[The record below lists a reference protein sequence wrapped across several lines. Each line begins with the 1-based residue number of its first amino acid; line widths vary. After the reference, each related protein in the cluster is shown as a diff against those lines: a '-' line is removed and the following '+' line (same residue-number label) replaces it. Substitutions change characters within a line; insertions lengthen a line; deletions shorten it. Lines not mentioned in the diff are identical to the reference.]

1 MPLCKD
7 SNLHRT
13 PAFLFSQLWIAAL
26 VLSMVLAG
34 CSVAAE
40 MAPTATLLPTASPT
54 PRPTASPT
62 HTPLPLPSP
71 TAPPPSPTSPPP
83 TLTET
88 PAPTLTPTRFGVIRS
103 RQRVNV
109 RRGPGVDFATFESL
123 APGTEVQVISQNAD
137 ATWYSIMLDNED
149 EGWVRA
155 DLLFIEAAPTPSPT
169 ASPAADSN
177 TPPAAATEGGLP
189 VFHAPIVDIGAI
201 HLTATALDSRSA
213 LTASAPENAPDS
225 ASAATVPSA
234 SEDIIEVPTRAANA
248 SRSGVDVFAFCD
260 DSSYNIAS
268 PTNLSAG
275 SSIEIFWAW
284 FATSDDYLRQH
295 IANASHELRVNGL
308 RIANVDQFRL
318 PPVTRGRDRVV
329 YWYVPFGPL
338 EAGDYLITYRVT
350 WQTAITD
357 GYKSFGPGTATEFEE
372 ESCNFVVR

>member
-1 MPLCKD
+1 MPLRKD
-7 SNLHRT
+7 FNLHRT
-13 PAFLFSQLWIAAL
+13 PAFSFSWLWSAAL

-34 CSVAAE
+34 CGAAAE
-40 MAPTATLLPTASPT
+40 MTPTATPLPAASPT

-71 TAPPPSPTSPPP
+71 TPTRPSPTSPPA

-88 PAPTLTPTRFGVIRS
+88 PAPTFTPTRFGVIRS

-123 APGTEVQVISQNAD
+123 APGTEVQVIRQNAD
-137 ATWYSIMLDNED
+137 ATWYSVMLDNEA

-155 DLLFIEAAPTPSPT
+155 DLLFIEDTPMPSPT
-169 ASPAADSN
+169 
-177 TPPAAATEGGLP
+177 AATEGGLP
-189 VFHAPIVDIGAI
+189 VFHAPIVDMDVI

-213 LTASAPENAPDS
+213 SPAAVPENARDS
-225 ASAATVPSA
+225 ASDAADPPGSD
-234 SEDIIEVPTRAANA
+234 DIIEAPTRAANA
-248 SRSGVDVFAFCD
+248 PRSGVDVFAFCD
-260 DSSYNIAS
+260 DSSYNIAP
-268 PTNLSAG
+268 PTNLSSG

-318 PPVTRGRDRVV
+318 SPVTRGRDRVI

-338 EAGDYLITYRVT
+338 EAGDYRITYRVT

-357 GYKSFGPGTATEFEE
+357 GYNSFGPGTATEFEA